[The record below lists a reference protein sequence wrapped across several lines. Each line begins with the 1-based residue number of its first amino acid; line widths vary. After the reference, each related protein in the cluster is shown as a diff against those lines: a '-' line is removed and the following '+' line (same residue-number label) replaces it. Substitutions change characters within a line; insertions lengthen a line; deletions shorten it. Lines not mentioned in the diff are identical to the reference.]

1 MRILMLGWEL
11 PPHNS
16 GGLGI
21 ACYQLCKA
29 LAKKGADIE
38 FVLPYTADHS
48 DIDFMRINSV
58 HPQDVET
65 VLKAGIAY
73 DSFKY
78 VKKTGEIEYVD
89 LFGQCKIY
97 EEAVGRVTQLASFD
111 VIHAHDWL
119 TARAGIRAKMMS
131 GKPLVVHFHSIEADR
146 SGTPGG
152 GNPFVREVEEL
163 SMLIADRIIAVSEHT
178 KQGIIREYGIPA
190 DKIEVVHNH
199 FDPSNLI
206 PESGDNAYTYLAEMK
221 KQGYRVISSVGR
233 LTIQKGLPNLL
244 RAFKE
249 VVDRAPK
256 TLLLMVGSGE
266 QRNELI
272 STAAELGVGQNVLF
286 ADFQRGKGYR
296 DAYAIAD
303 LFVMP
308 SVSEPFGLT
317 ALEAIG
323 YGTPVLL
330 SRQSGVAEM
339 ITNSLQ
345 VDFWDIAELANKMT
359 AVVKNDALR
368 DELHANA
375 LREYLRHSWDHSAD
389 KTFAV
394 YHKQVNR
401 PGVYA

>member
-48 DIDFMRINSV
+48 DITFMRINAA
-58 HPQDVET
+58 HPQDVEK
-65 VLKAGIAY
+65 VIKAGIAY

-78 VKKTGEIEYVD
+78 IKHSGEVQDVD
-89 LFGQCKIY
+89 LFGQVAIY
-97 EEAVGRVTQLASFD
+97 EQAVERVITQASFD

-119 TARAGIRAKMMS
+119 TCRAAIRAKMLT
-131 GKPLVVHFHSIEADR
+131 GKPLIVHFHSIESDR
-146 SGTPGG
+146 AGKEHG
-152 GNPFVREVEEL
+152 GNPLVREVEEMAL
-163 SMLIADRIIAVSEHT
+163 LIADRIVAVSQLT
-178 KQGIIREYGIPA
+178 KDAIIREYGVPA

-199 FDPSNLI
+199 YDPSGLI
-206 PESGDNAYTYLAEMK
+206 PDDNTDNAYTYLEAMK
-221 KQGYRVISSVGR
+221 KEGYQVIANIGR

-244 RAFKE
+244 RAFKI
-249 VVDRAPK
+249 VVDHQPK
-256 TLLLMVGSGE
+256 TLLLIVGSGE

-272 STAAELGVGQNVLF
+272 SLAAELGIGQNVLF
-286 ADFQRGKGYR
+286 ANFQRGKTYR
-296 DAYAIAD
+296 DAYAVAD

-330 SRQSGVAEM
+330 SRQTGVSEM
-339 ITNSLQ
+339 IRNALK
-345 VDFWDIAELANKMT
+345 VDFWDIDEMANKM
-359 AVVKNDALR
+359 VSIIQNEPLR
-368 DELHANA
+368 KELHRNSYQ
-375 LREYLRHSWDHSAD
+375 EYLRHSWDDSAD
-389 KTFAV
+389 KV
-394 YHKQVNR
+394 LNIYEKR
-401 PGVYA
+401 LLGVTA